1 MHIWAS
7 STGSAAR
14 LGFNPASSATLAQ
27 ILGKARVNGWGM
39 LQNELIVSKR
49 SEALLLPQPPLSSE
63 WTRSQAWFASA
74 LSPQTWPIRLELLP
88 PETYLV
94 GGSVRDALLGRRA
107 EYLDLDFVLPEGAV
121 KTAKA
126 IANCYQAGFV
136 LLDAE
141 RQIAR
146 VVFEKATA
154 DFAQQVG
161 NSLEEDLQRRD
172 FTANA
177 IAYNPH
183 TEEMIDP
190 LQGYADLQQHLIRMI
205 APENLKEDPLRLLRA
220 YRQAAQLGFQLE
232 ADTRTMI
239 QQLAELLQFIA
250 AERVQA
256 ELSYLLSTAKGTPF
270 LKMAWEDSLLTH
282 WLPHATA
289 TRLNWVQGIDQAAI
303 ELDAKW
309 SDLALTGWMRDQQK
323 VSGTGRS
330 WLKIAKLAALVVH
343 HDLLLAE
350 QELWHLKYSRAEMQ
364 AVLCVIRCLPL
375 VHPQT
380 LPTLSLGEQYSLF
393 RQVGAAFPALAV
405 LAIATGASI
414 AVMAPLIQRFL
425 SPEDPV
431 AHPNS
436 PLTGRDLMAALNLA
450 PGPRIGQLL
459 EAIQL
464 AQAEGKV
471 HTREQALTFAQQ
483 LFDAENQ

>member
-1 MHIWAS
+1 
-7 STGSAAR
+7 
-14 LGFNPASSATLAQ
+14 
-27 ILGKARVNGWGM
+27 M
-39 LQNELIVSKR
+39 LQNELIVSNR
-49 SEALLLPQPPLSSE
+49 SQALLLPQSPLSSE

-88 PETYLV
+88 PATYLV
-94 GGSVRDALLGRRA
+94 GGSVRDALLERRA

-126 IANCYQAGFV
+126 IANYYQAGFV

-172 FTANA
+172 FTVNA

-183 TEEMIDP
+183 TEELIDP

-270 LKMAWEDSLLTH
+270 LKMAWEDGLLTH
-282 WLPHATA
+282 WLPHTTA
-289 TRLNWVQGIDQAAI
+289 TRLGWIKEIDQAAI
-303 ELDAKW
+303 ELDANW
-309 SDLALTGWMRDQQK
+309 SDLGLTGWMRDQQK

-343 HDLLLAE
+343 DPLLAE
-350 QELWHLKYSRAEMQ
+350 QELWHLKYSRAETQ

-375 VHPQT
+375 VYPET
-380 LPTLSLGEQYSLF
+380 LPTLSLVEQYNLF
-393 RQVGAAFPALAV
+393 RQVGTAFPALTV
-405 LAIATGASI
+405 MAIAIGTPLEA
-414 AVMAPLIQRFL
+414 MAPLMQRFL
-425 SPEDPV
+425 SPQDPV
-431 AHPNS
+431 AHPNP
-436 PLTGRDLMAALNLA
+436 PLTGRDLMASLNLP

-471 HTREQALTFAQQ
+471 HTRKQALAFAQQ
-483 LFDAENQ
+483 LFDTENS